1 MIQIKIPDGVT
12 SIGDFAFYGCSSL
25 NEIEIPEGVI
35 SIQKNAFSGCSSLTK
50 IRIPKSVENIDSDAF
65 KNCSKMESLEVYCG
79 TYGEEYAKNNYI
91 KNISVIHIEKW
102 IVDKEE
108 TCEENGHKYKEC
120 TRCKKRIIDEDLI

>member
-1 MIQIKIPDGVT
+1 MTKIEDHTFYECKSLTQIIIPEGVT

-25 NEIEIPEGVI
+25 
-35 SIQKNAFSGCSSLTK
+35 SK
-50 IRIPKSVENIDSDAF
+50 IRIPKSVENIDSNAF